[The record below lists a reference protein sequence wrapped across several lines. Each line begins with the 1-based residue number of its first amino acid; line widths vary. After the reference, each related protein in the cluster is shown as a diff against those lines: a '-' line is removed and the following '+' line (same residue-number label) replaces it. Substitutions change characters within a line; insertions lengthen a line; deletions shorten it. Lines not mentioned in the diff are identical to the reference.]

1 MDRKER
7 IIYWREQLRQIVR
20 KDGATEALDYAAQQI
35 GIFEGRLYQAKNNAT
50 DNLTRKKRTAA

>member
-20 KDGATEALDYAAQQI
+20 KDGATEAHS
-35 GIFEGRLYQAKNNAT
+35 EGMSYPVDSSGAFRGCGVPE
-50 DNLTRKKRTAA
+50 